1 MRYIL
6 ATTFLLAAA
15 NAFAAV
21 SGYELALNAQPR
33 NGGISVAPTIAAP
46 PGTKLRYEI
55 VASKRGRSSGD
66 SRQAGNVTVGS
77 SGTASLSKLSFS
89 VGAGEKCEIAVK
101 VYEADKLV
109 AAQSSDCAR

>member
-1 MRYIL
+1 MRYLLCAIIL
-6 ATTFLLAAA
+6 
-15 NAFAAV
+15 FASWTASAST
-21 SGYELALNAQPR
+21 SGYELTLNAQQR
-33 NGGISVAPTIAAP
+33 NGGISVAPTIEAP
-46 PGTKLRYEI
+46 PGSKLRYEI
-55 VASKRGRSSGD
+55 VASKRGRSSGN

-89 VGAGEKCEIAVK
+89 VAPDEQCQIAVK

>member
-1 MRYIL
+1 MRIL
-6 ATTFLLAAA
+6 VPIVALLVAGAAA
-15 NAFAAV
+15 AAPEYQL
-21 SGYELALNAQPR
+21 SLNAER
-33 NGGISVAPTIAAP
+33 RSGNMTIAPTISAP
-46 PGTKLRYEI
+46 PGTQLRYEI

-77 SGTASLSKLSFS
+77 DGTASLSKLSFS
-89 VGAGEKCEIAVK
+89 LGADERCDIAVK

>member
-1 MRYIL
+1 MRLLIPIL
-6 ATTFLLAAA
+6 LLVSGAAA
-15 NAFAAV
+15 ATAEYDI
-21 SGYELALNAQPR
+21 SLNASHER
-33 NGGISVAPTIAAP
+33 GNVSVAPTISAP
-46 PGTKLRYEI
+46 PGTKLRYEM
-55 VASKRGRSSGD
+55 VARKQGKSQAN

-89 VGAGEKCEIAVK
+89 VAPDEQCEIAVK

>member
-6 ATTFLLAAA
+6 SAAFLFAAA
-15 NAFAAV
+15 HSVASP
-21 SGYELALNAQPR
+21 SGYELTLNAEQR
-33 NGGISVAPTIAAP
+33 NGGISLAPTIEAP
-46 PGTKLRYEI
+46 PGTRLRYEI

-66 SRQAGNVTVGS
+66 SRQAGTVTVGS

-89 VGAGEKCEIAVK
+89 VAPGEQCEIAVK